1 MKLRTGDSW
10 IPAPEYG
17 RSLTGITLNLL
28 VKSIDVSLQF
38 QTRVLQTT
46 VVYSD
51 PDIAVVR
58 GCGTEWM
65 FHADHTY
72 DSNPLYNLL
81 TDQRGMG
88 VEIRLHGFDPDQAAE
103 RAKKFGYTVLAEAA
117 DKPHGLRESYLI
129 DPDGYLWVPDMPTE
143 NN

>member
-38 QTRVLQTT
+38 QTRVLETT

-51 PDIAVVR
+51 PDIAVIQ

-129 DPDGYLWVPDMPTE
+129 DPDGYLWVPDIPTE
-143 NN
+143 DN